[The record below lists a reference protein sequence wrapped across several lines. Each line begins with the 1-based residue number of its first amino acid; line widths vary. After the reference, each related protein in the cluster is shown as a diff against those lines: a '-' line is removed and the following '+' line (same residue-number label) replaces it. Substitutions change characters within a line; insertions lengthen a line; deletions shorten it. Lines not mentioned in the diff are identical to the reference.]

1 MKMKKNQLK
10 IERIDLGIDL
20 SGGEIFCYC
29 LHLGLHPRRSVKM
42 LWFTS
47 SLHVLKSN
55 CNQVVPHDIPKYCG
69 FIGIIRH

>member
-20 SGGEIFCYC
+20 CGGEIFCYC
-29 LHLGLHPRRSVKM
+29 LHP
-42 LWFTS
+42 

-55 CNQVVPHDIPKYCG
+55 SNQVVPHDIPKYCG
-69 FIGIIRH
+69 FIGIRRH